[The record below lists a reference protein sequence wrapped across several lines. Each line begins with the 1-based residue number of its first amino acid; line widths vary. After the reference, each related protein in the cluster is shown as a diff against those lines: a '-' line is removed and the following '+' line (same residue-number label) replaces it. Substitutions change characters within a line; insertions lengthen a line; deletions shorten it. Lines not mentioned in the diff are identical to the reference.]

1 MRTIK
6 LIGLI
11 VAILG
16 LLTAM
21 TALITE
27 GIKLYRELPTVTP
40 QPQVVNDSTA
50 IPVSTIANEKVVFLS
65 DLTPKSIEA
74 AGNNYCI
81 GRDPMGDPPTCIGA
95 EIEVQGTPYPHSLFA
110 HANSI
115 LIFDLNGKYETFAT
129 SIFLFGS
136 QFGDVASFRIELD
149 VKELFN
155 SSIIQ
160 HGEIPHD
167 VRIDVRNVYSLR
179 LETYAGSNNNYSCDG
194 TVWGEPYLTSN
205 P

>member
-21 TALITE
+21 IALITE
-27 GIKLYRELPTVTP
+27 GIKLYRELPTATP
-40 QPQVVNDSTA
+40 QHQTISGTTA
-50 IPVSTIANEKVVFLS
+50 TPVSPVANEKAVFLS
-65 DLTPKSIEA
+65 DLIPKSIEA
-74 AGNNYCI
+74 AGNNYCV
-81 GRDPMGDPPTCIGA
+81 GRDPVGDPPTCTGA
-95 EIEVQGTPYPHSLFA
+95 KIEVQGTSYPHSLFA

-136 QFGDVASFRIELD
+136 QCGDGASFRIELD
-149 VKELFN
+149 GKEVFN
-155 SSIIQ
+155 SSTIQ

-167 VRIDVRNVYSLR
+167 VRIDVRNGYSLR
-179 LETYAGSNNNYSCDG
+179 LETYIGSNNDYSCDG
-194 TVWGEPYLTSN
+194 TVWGEPYLISN